1 MKQLIVL
8 SLPMLLVACTTA
20 TPTGPGPLSAQSPSA
35 STSALSV
42 SVGGPTATYNFYDC
56 TGPAGTPTAFTAEKT
71 ATPPASGAPVS
82 SAAAFRLTDGSA
94 IFVVLSFGEGNFS
107 PPGIGQSGAAPVTC
121 KVNTASGVLE
131 FSGFLTSAP

>member
-1 MKQLIVL
+1 MKR
-8 SLPMLLVACTTA
+8 LLVLGLPILLAACA
-20 TPTGPGPLSAQSPSA
+20 NGTPTGPGSFSAQSPSA
-35 STSALSV
+35 SALLV
-42 SVGGPTATYNFYDC
+42 SLGGPTSTYNFYDC
-56 TGPAGTPTAFTAEKT
+56 VGPAGTPTSFTAEKT

-107 PPGIGQSGAAPVTC
+107 PPGIDQSGRATVTC
-121 KVNTASGVLE
+121 KVNLSSGTAE